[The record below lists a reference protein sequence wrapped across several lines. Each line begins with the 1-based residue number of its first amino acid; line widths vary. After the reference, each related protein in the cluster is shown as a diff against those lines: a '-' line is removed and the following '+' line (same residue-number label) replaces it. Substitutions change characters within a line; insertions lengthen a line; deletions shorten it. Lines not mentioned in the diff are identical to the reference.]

1 MCFLSNKIAGCF
13 CHQNLP
19 TEWIDTEFFTWE
31 NHRRKDLRV
40 PFLVW
45 CCWLCFLSSQIA
57 GLFDHQY
64 FCKESIDTVVL
75 LHETVS
81 GRKGLKLPFL
91 FGCGQLGLLSNQ
103 TEEYSDHQQLW
114 NESMNTLD
122 FFCVEITIKRRNY
135 LRVLRGL
142 VRLMDS
148 LIIYLSGRSKLL
160 SQIFCMGRTINKER
174 SGSTTFGCVLAVSP
188 VLKSDCRILSASMSF
203 EGINWYLK
211 FLAWR

>member
-1 MCFLSNKIAGCF
+1 MSEYHFCLGFASCASCPIKLQDFSVTKITQLNESILNFLHERTIKG
-13 CHQNLP
+13 
-19 TEWIDTEFFTWE
+19 
-31 NHRRKDLRV
+31 RKDLRV

-57 GLFDHQY
+57 GFFDHQY
-64 FCKESIDTVVL
+64 FCKESIDTVVF

-81 GRKGLKLPFL
+81 GRKDLKLPFL
-91 FGCGQLGLLSNQ
+91 FGCGKLGLLPNQ

-135 LRVLRGL
+135 SRVLHGP

-148 LIIYLSGRSKLL
+148 LIIYLSGRSQLL
-160 SQIFCMGRTINKER
+160 S
-174 SGSTTFGCVLAVSP
+174 
-188 VLKSDCRILSASMSF
+188 
-203 EGINWYLK
+203 
-211 FLAWR
+211 